1 MKGDQREDS
10 RPSADIKN
18 ILLLAFGRIFDIVLY
33 PDLNNI
39 SRNEEKQ
46 GYHDVSTIF
55 YHGHL
60 KGRKGDTDVSVTY
73 NNMEVVRKNKYIVI
87 NPSVNIIQ
95 NITIVNVLNKHSFS
109 TFKIILQYS
118 LPVEIQK
125 RQCLPTFMS
134 SKISINVIA
143 S

>member
-1 MKGDQREDS
+1 MKGDQRKGS
-10 RPSADIKN
+10 QPSADIKN

-46 GYHDVSTIF
+46 GSSIF

-87 NPSVNIIQ
+87 NPSVN
-95 NITIVNVLNKHSFS
+95 NDC
-109 TFKIILQYS
+109 
-118 LPVEIQK
+118 
-125 RQCLPTFMS
+125 QC
-134 SKISINVIA
+134 IE
-143 S
+143 

>member
-1 MKGDQREDS
+1 MKITNTAFFHNNGQNTIERLSKSRYTSSFSLKPYLINKNAKKHHTEKKEDQRKDIQ
-10 RPSADIKN
+10 PSSDIKN

-46 GYHDVSTIF
+46 GYHDVSSIF

-73 NNMEVVRKNKYIVI
+73 NNMEVVRKNKCIMV
-87 NPSVNIIQ
+87 NPSVNWI
-95 NITIVNVLNKHSFS
+95 
-109 TFKIILQYS
+109 
-118 LPVEIQK
+118 
-125 RQCLPTFMS
+125 
-134 SKISINVIA
+134 
-143 S
+143 

>member
-1 MKGDQREDS
+1 MKGDQRKDS
-10 RPSADIKN
+10 QPSADIKN

-46 GYHDVSTIF
+46 GYPDVSSIF

-73 NNMEVVRKNKYIVI
+73 NNMELVRKH
-87 NPSVNIIQ
+87 
-95 NITIVNVLNKHSFS
+95 KHIM
-109 TFKIILQYS
+109 KLQ
-118 LPVEIQK
+118 
-125 RQCLPTFMS
+125 
-134 SKISINVIA
+134 SIFECNLK
-143 S
+143 